1 MADRAFCPR
10 CYEDVEFNT
19 VEDTETIE
27 LDGAKYSYR
36 IRKAIC
42 AACGAEAVYNPY
54 RQEAGEAFDDAVREA
69 NRIVSLATVRDLP
82 KKYNIGKR
90 PLSTLLG
97 WGELT
102 YSRFI
107 EGAIPNREYSDTIID
122 LYDHPESFKALLLRN
137 GEKIKPIAKKK
148 ASEAVNLALQN
159 QYPDAVRIYEV
170 AERMIDLAGGD
181 ITAMALQKLVYYAQA
196 FSAILC
202 GAPLFLQPPRAWAAG
217 PVYGQLWHEYKNGV
231 LTSDAANRDDSPFSD
246 DENDV
251 IEGVYEAFGRY
262 SGPELSKFTHSEEPW
277 VEARQR
283 AGAKEGDRCEEQI
296 PLESIV
302 AYFSSITEKYE
313 IQSSDYIRR
322 YADSL
327 ANKFS

>member
-1 MADRAFCPR
+1 MAERAFCPR

-42 AACGAEAVYNPY
+42 AICGAEAVHEQY

-69 NRIVSLATVRDLP
+69 HGIVSLTTVRDLP

-102 YSRFI
+102 YSRFM
-107 EGAIPNREYSDTIID
+107 EGAIPNREYSDLIKD

-137 GEKIKPIAKKK
+137 GEKIKPSAKKK
-148 ASEAVNLALQN
+148 ASRAVDLALQN

-170 AERMIDLAGGD
+170 AERMINLAEGD
-181 ITAMALQKLVYYAQA
+181 ITPMALQKLVYYTQA

-202 GAPLFLQPPRAWAAG
+202 DAPLFLQPPRAWAAG
-217 PVYGQLWHEYKNGV
+217 PVYGQLWHEYKQGI
-231 LTSDAANRDDSPFSD
+231 LISDITSRDDGPFSE
-246 DENDV
+246 DESDL

-262 SGPELSKFTHSEEPW
+262 SGPELSKFTHSEKPW
-277 VEARQR
+277 IEARQR
-283 AGAKEGDRCEEQI
+283 AGALDGDWCEEQI
-296 PLESIV
+296 PLERMASYFKSI
-302 AYFSSITEKYE
+302 AKAHGITTPNLIK
-313 IQSSDYIRR
+313 R
-322 YADSL
+322 YADAL
-327 ANKFS
+327 ASSSS